1 MEPFF
6 NLDFFRSLA
15 TTFLGAMFAILAAI
29 GGWWL
34 GGKQRR
40 KADALR
46 RSQLAQALAETLED
60 NLGLARSASQLRDQ
74 GLLTVNI
81 DLSLLDATRTLK
93 YEVFQDINLSRDI
106 DEIDYQ
112 LASLHRLIAL
122 RFDMEYSGTILAFSG
137 RNQLRTN
144 LNTLIRERGKEPLEY
159 ERRRQV
165 VRRLKRIVN
174 TRAQNREL
182 GKARN
187 RASRQTTGK
196 AKMLPEGEDR
206 TNGSGTTDTG

>member
-60 NLGLARSASQLRDQ
+60 NLGLVRSASQLRDQ

>member
-6 NLDFFRSLA
+6 NQDFFRSLA
-15 TTFLGAMFAILAAI
+15 TTFLGAMLAILAAI
-29 GGWWL
+29 GGWWM
-34 GGKQRR
+34 GGNQRR
-40 KADALR
+40 KADSLR
-46 RSQLAQALAETLED
+46 RSQLAHALAETLED

-74 GLLTVNI
+74 GILTVNV

-122 RFDMEYSGTILAFSG
+122 RFEMEYSGTILAFSG

-144 LNTLIRERGKEPLEY
+144 LSTLIRERGKEPLEY
-159 ERRRQV
+159 EKRTQV
-165 VRRLKRIVN
+165 VRRLKRMVN
-174 TRAQNREL
+174 SGSQKRES
-182 GKARN
+182 GSARK
-187 RASRQTTGK
+187 RTAPPRPETAAMPQEKEEQTK
-196 AKMLPEGEDR
+196 LPEPSDPG
-206 TNGSGTTDTG
+206 

>member
-6 NLDFFRSLA
+6 NQDFFRSLT

-29 GGWWL
+29 GGWWI
-34 GGKQRR
+34 GGNQRR
-40 KADALR
+40 KADSLR
-46 RSQLAQALAETLED
+46 RSQLAHALAETLED

-74 GLLTVNI
+74 GLLTVNV

-122 RFDMEYSGTILAFSG
+122 RFEMEYSGTILAFSG
-137 RNQLRTN
+137 RNQLRTS
-144 LNTLIRERGKEPLEY
+144 LSSLIRERSEEPLEY
-159 ERRRQV
+159 ERRTQL
-165 VRRLKRIVN
+165 VRRLKRIAAARSRV
-174 TRAQNREL
+174 RGL
-182 GKARN
+182 GKAKKKALGKPTGNAKELTEREEQRN
-187 RASRQTTGK
+187 D
-196 AKMLPEGEDR
+196 PEETYPG
-206 TNGSGTTDTG
+206 